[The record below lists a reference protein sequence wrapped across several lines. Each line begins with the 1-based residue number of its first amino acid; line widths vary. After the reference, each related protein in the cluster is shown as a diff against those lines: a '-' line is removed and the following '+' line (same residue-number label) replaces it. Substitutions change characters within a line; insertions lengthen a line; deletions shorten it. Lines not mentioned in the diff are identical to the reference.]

1 MGWRLP
7 KDAATDLA
15 PSNHWAEPVVA
26 IPLNDDRGP
35 VLIEIEY
42 RIAPERQADFVA
54 ALRRFKSERQR
65 DGAIRWDVWEDV
77 ADPGRIVEGF
87 VVESWIE
94 HQRQHARVTKADALD
109 QELLNA
115 FHIGDQPPTVRHLLR
130 PL

>member
-1 MGWRLP
+1 M
-7 KDAATDLA
+7 
-15 PSNHWAEPVVA
+15 VA
-26 IPLNDDRGP
+26 IPLAGDRGP

-42 RIAPERQADFVA
+42 RVAPERQADFVA
-54 ALRRFKSERQR
+54 ALRRFRSVRQR

-77 ADPGRIVEGF
+77 AEPGRVVEGF

-94 HQRQHARVTKADALD
+94 HQRQHARVTHTDALD

-115 FHIGDQPPTVRHLLR
+115 FHIGDRPPVVRHLLR